1 MSKKKNKSSLKTL
14 SSEQL
19 EQKVLNVLQNDLKG
33 RYNAKDI
40 KKKIAVENN
49 TDSIE
54 YILDKLLKK
63 GLLIPVANGQK
74 YKYNRNVEQ
83 SSPGQS
89 EGPVFVKNK
98 FIKEK
103 QQKESAPRSGYATG
117 TVDPTRSGSAY
128 VVSDDSG
135 MDQDI
140 FIPQGRLINALKGD
154 KVKVRWY
161 LSRRGKPEGEIVEI
175 LQRHRESFVGTM
187 VLSKQFCFVTPDDP
201 SVPLDILINRKKT
214 LDAQNGDKVVVK
226 ITEWHPKHGMGNPSA
241 DVTFVLGQSGSSDIE
256 MKSILIKYG
265 FELEFNEA
273 VQRENEAIPTVI
285 LPSEINSRRDMR
297 AITTFTIDPET
308 AKDFDD
314 ALSLELLKNGNY
326 EIGVHI
332 ADVTHYV
339 KEGSELDKEA
349 AKRTTSVYLV
359 DRVLPMLPEKLSNGV
374 CSLRPNED
382 KLTFS
387 AIFEFN
393 QEGKILNEWYGKTVI
408 HSNRRFT
415 YEEAQEVLDGN
426 EGDFAEEIRLL
437 NRYAHILR
445 KARFKKGAINFESP
459 EIRFKLDENGKP
471 LEAYVKE
478 RKDAHML
485 IEDFMLLANKM
496 VAKKIMDNMRAGGPQ
511 IPFVYRIHDLPDM
524 EKVQNFANFASRLG
538 YQMNIKNTDSVYS
551 AFNKLLK
558 DSEGKNEQA
567 VLQQLGIRTMAKAAY
582 STNNIGHFGLAFE
595 DYAHFT
601 SPIRRYADVLVHR
614 NFELFLEGKTT
625 KLNPAKLEE
634 LCKHISK
641 KERNAME
648 AEREST
654 KYKQAE
660 YLQDHVGDSFE
671 AFISGMTEFGVYAEV
686 KQNFCEGLIRYENM
700 YDNFVLLEDG
710 FHIKSAA
717 ESKRMGDT
725 VWVRIVRVDLAKRQV
740 DMAMIREADFKAEH
754 SENEDAQNLSEIVT
768 VLPTLPKHR
777 SKNIELIFDKAA
789 ILFEQSKVH
798 RFAKENAK
806 EWYFNIAETAEYKE
820 SLLLLD
826 LNPKAEKEA
835 KYLAQTHLPDISID
849 IQKWQKTIPYLDKY
863 FGVYP
868 IETIMDSYYCP
879 FRSEEVGQI
888 SESDLELCQPLFKD
902 LLKELS
908 PSQII
913 SFSTELEDFFNVK
926 GLMTDMVHL
935 EIEIGKRK
943 IRATKGFI
951 KHGRKKVAIA
961 FLPGKDVTL
970 SKENREKLWAFAAQK

>member
-1 MSKKKNKSSLKTL
+1 MSKKKKKGSLKTL
-14 SSEQL
+14 NTEQL

-54 YILDKLLKK
+54 FVLDKLLKK

-74 YKYNRNVEQ
+74 FKFNTNVEQ
-83 SSPGQS
+83 TNPGQS
-89 EGPVFVKNK
+89 EGPQLPKNK
-98 FIKEK
+98 FSKELK
-103 QQKESAPRSGYATG
+103 KNENSARSGHATG

-128 VVSDDSG
+128 IVSDDSG
-135 MDQDI
+135 MDHDI

-154 KVKVRWY
+154 RVKVRWH
-161 LSRRGKPEGEIVEI
+161 LSRRGKPEGEIIEI
-175 LQRHRESFVGTM
+175 IQRSRESFVGTM
-187 VLSKQFCFVTPDDP
+187 VLSKQFCFVSPDDP
-201 SVPLDILINRKKT
+201 SVPMDILINRKQT

-226 ITEWHPKHGMGNPSA
+226 ITEWHPKHGIGNPSG

-265 FELEFNEA
+265 FELDFSEA

-285 LPSEINSRRDMR
+285 LPSEINNRRDMR

-314 ALSLELLKNGNY
+314 ALSIELLQNGNY
-326 EIGVHI
+326 EIGIHI

-393 QEGKILNEWYGKTVI
+393 QDGQILNEWYGKTVI
-408 HSNRRFT
+408 HSNRRFS
-415 YEEAQEVLDGN
+415 YEEAQEMLDGTD
-426 EGDFAEEIRLL
+426 GDFAEELKTL

-496 VAKKIMDNMRAGGPQ
+496 VAKKIMDKIRAGGPQ

-538 YQMNIKNTDSVYS
+538 YQMNIKNTESVYS

-614 NFELFLEGKTT
+614 NFELFLDDKTT
-625 KLNPAKLEE
+625 KMNPAKLEE

-660 YLQDHVGDSFE
+660 YLQAHVGDSFE
-671 AFISGMTEFGVYAEV
+671 AFISGMTEFGVYGEI
-686 KQNFCEGLIRYENM
+686 KQNFCEGLIRFENM
-700 YDNFVLLEDG
+700 YDNFILLEDG
-710 FHIKSAA
+710 FHIKSA
-717 ESKRMGDT
+717 SKTLRMGET
-725 VWVRIVRVDLAKRQV
+725 IFVRIMRVDLNKRQV
-740 DMAMIREADFKAEH
+740 DMAMIAEADFKAEH
-754 SENEDAQNLSEIVT
+754 SIVENKSSEIEPEL
-768 VLPTLPKHR
+768 VLPVLPKHS
-777 SKNIELIFDKAA
+777 SKGIELIFDKAA
-789 ILFEQSKVH
+789 ILFEQSNIHKL
-798 RFAKENAK
+798 AKELQK
-806 EWYFNIAETAEYKE
+806 EWYFSISETPDFKE
-820 SLLLLD
+820 SLLILN
-826 LNPKAEKEA
+826 LNPSEETGKS
-835 KYLAQTHLPDISID
+835 YLGQTHLPETGFDLK
-849 IQKWQKTIPYLDKY
+849 KWQKTLPYLEKY
-863 FGVYP
+863 FEIYP
-868 IETIMDSYYCP
+868 FENIVDSYYCP
-879 FRSEEVGQI
+879 FRSSTAEELT
-888 SESDLELCQPLFKD
+888 EADLNLTLPLFKEW
-902 LLKELS
+902 LKELS
-908 PSQII
+908 PKQII
-913 SFSTELEDFFNVK
+913 SFSPELEEYFISK
-926 GLMTDMVHL
+926 ELISGLVHL
-935 EIEIGKRK
+935 EIMIGKRK
-943 IRATKGFI
+943 ISASKGYL
-951 KHGRKKVAIA
+951 KNGRKKVAIV
-961 FLPGKDVTL
+961 FLPGKDVTM
-970 SKENREKLWAFAAQK
+970 SKENRDKLWQFAAEK